1 MARLCRP
8 DPPAGT
14 SALGR
19 TPDIRDRNVSFSA
32 VSSALDPAT
41 DLGAGRPGGQDLTLS
56 GHTGCSYDTIS
67 QFFSREASLLRN
79 QELEQI

>member
-1 MARLCRP
+1 MSGYAP
-8 DPPAGT
+8 KADVNGH
-14 SALGR
+14 
-19 TPDIRDRNVSFSA
+19 
-32 VSSALDPAT
+32 
-41 DLGAGRPGGQDLTLS
+41 GAGGPELTQI

>member
-1 MARLCRP
+1 MSVIVP
-8 DPPAGT
+8 
-14 SALGR
+14 
-19 TPDIRDRNVSFSA
+19 I
-32 VSSALDPAT
+32 SSALPLKA
-41 DLGAGRPGGQDLTLS
+41 DLPSGVAEGPFLTQI